1 MGSISLGGASV
12 IRVSLALLVSCATT
26 EPTPRVRIAVVDAYG
41 YAEPLPEYL
50 EGARAWEPLGFE
62 VTFGARGVES
72 ECPRRWY
79 DGADVDCQITIE
91 LVRKPR
97 LVETDGT
104 LALSDIARRGIAIDP
119 RVTDRDALLTAV
131 AHEVG
136 HILLDTSMHTTG
148 GIMGGQGWQ
157 MFAPWPDL
165 QLACMTIGRC
175 VDGDDL

>member
-1 MGSISLGGASV
+1 MKA
-12 IRVSLALLVSCATT
+12 ALLTLLVGCATT
-26 EPTPRVRIAVVDAYG
+26 EPAPHVRIAVVDAYG
-41 YAEPLPEYL
+41 YSAQLPEYL
-50 EGARAWEPLGFE
+50 EGARAWEPLGFD
-62 VTFGARGVES
+62 VAFGERGEH

-97 LVETDGT
+97 LVETDGP
-104 LALSDIARRGIAIDP
+104 LALSDIERRGVAIDP
-119 RVTDRDALLTAV
+119 RVTERELLLTAV

-136 HILLDTSMHTTG
+136 HILLDTPMHTTG
-148 GIMGGQGWQ
+148 GIMGGQGWR

-175 VDGDDL
+175 IDGDDL